1 MTDRMSTDLLSD
13 PALPEVGDMPEL
25 LSGTPYDKAYNL
37 LSSTEG
43 KNLEI
48 MTRTNPRLVQA
59 ATASYTLVA
68 AFGTQF
74 VRGKTDQ
81 FLRFAVSM
89 GGQGRQDQECAGGR
103 WEQKAGREAVGPQPA
118 CLSDAFPQHP
128 REPPSEPTLLRPD
141 SWFG

>member
-1 MTDRMSTDLLSD
+1 MTERMATDLLSD
-13 PALPEVGDMPEL
+13 PAIPDVGDMPEM

-89 GGQGRQDQECAGGR
+89 GGQGRQEIVESLRAGGDMPD
-103 WEQKAGREAVGPQPA
+103 AYFEAQMGKSSTPRTFT
-118 CLSDAFPQHP
+118 DAVDD
-128 REPPSEPTLLRPD
+128 EDE
-141 SWFG
+141 